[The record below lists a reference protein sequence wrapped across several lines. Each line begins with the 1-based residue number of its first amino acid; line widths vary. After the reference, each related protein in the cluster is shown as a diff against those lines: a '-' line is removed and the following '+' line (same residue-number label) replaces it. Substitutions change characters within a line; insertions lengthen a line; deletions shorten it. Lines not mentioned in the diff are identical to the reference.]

1 MIEDRRRVVWFEG
14 MTLDPHHFQQADR
27 FLVGTLNARVRAAQ
41 HFDWGLT
48 KLTIDQER
56 LANGELVVSRCS
68 GVMPDGYVFDVPETD
83 PAPMPRNVAD
93 YFPPTQPRLDVYLA
107 LPSERQSGANFRLQD
122 SENQRETRYLSETI
136 SVADENTGID
146 ERQIEVGRSQ
156 FQIRFGQ
163 EPLQEYTT
171 VQVASV
177 KRDASGAFLLDETFV
192 PATLSIGASARLLN
206 IARRLLEVLVTKS
219 AELVGRQQ
227 GILRQR
233 ELSPAD
239 LAVLGLMGSVNQH
252 IPLLNHMHTTL
263 GHPEDLYKTML
274 SLAGSLTTYLA
285 TVPAQPRDFP
295 MYDHGSP
302 TGAFNRLDGL
312 LMEMLGG
319 AKPQANYLEIPLTE
333 VRENLYQGTLDDTII
348 NEATMFLIARSDD
361 VSEDQLVTKLPQMLR
376 VASPEVIDA
385 VLRSYIRGLT
395 VEHTHRLP
403 SGMPVDQQANYFQ
416 VQKRGPFW
424 EAIQNSKS
432 LSIFIPEEFST
443 VRLQLVAVMSP

>member
-27 FLVGTLNARVRAAQ
+27 FLLGTLNARVRAAQ

-56 LANGELVVSRCS
+56 LANGELVVSRAS

-83 PAPMPRNVAD
+83 PAPQPRNVAD

-107 LPSERQSGANFRLQD
+107 LPAERQSGANFRLQD
-122 SENQRETRYLSETI
+122 ADAQRETRFLSETI

-156 FQIRFGQ
+156 FQVRFGQ

-171 VQVASV
+171 LHIASV

-192 PATLSIGASARLLN
+192 PPTLSIGASSRLMN

-219 AELVGRQQ
+219 SELVGRQQ

-239 LAVLGLMGSVNQH
+239 LAVLGLMSAVNSH
-252 IPLLNHMHTTL
+252 IPLLNHAHTTL
-263 GHPEDLYKTML
+263 GHPEMLYQAML
-274 SLAGSLTTYLA
+274 SLAGSLTTYL
-285 TVPAQPRDFP
+285 TSVPAQPRDFP
-295 MYDHGSP
+295 MYDHATP
-302 TGAFNRLDGL
+302 TGSFNRLDGL

-319 AKPQANYLEIPLTE
+319 AKPQANYVEIPLTE
-333 VRENLYQGTLDDTII
+333 IRTNLYQGTLGDEMIAS
-348 NEATMFLIARSDD
+348 ATLFLIARSAD

-376 VASPEVIDA
+376 IASPEVIDA
-385 VLRSYIRGLT
+385 VLKSYIRGLT

-403 SGMPVDQQANYFQ
+403 AGMPVDQQANYFQ
-416 VQKRGPFW
+416 LQKRGPFW
-424 EAIQNSKS
+424 EAIQSSKS
-432 LSIFIPEEFST
+432 LAIFLPEEFSSI
-443 VRLQLVAVMSP
+443 RLQLVAVQSP